1 VSASAT
7 NPTILSTSS
16 SVQPAVR
23 ATGKAIAAGGAIA
36 AAGNA
41 AALDVR
47 GVASFT
53 RSNIVTVAANAT
65 SVVVNVPGGLTAAS
79 HVLATLQTNL
89 GTIAV
94 RAAVPNPA
102 NGKVT
107 IYLTGAAPSGTKVA
121 WFVFG

>member
-1 VSASAT
+1 M
-7 NPTILSTSS
+7 
-16 SVQPAVR
+16 
-23 ATGKAIAAGGAIA
+23 A

-41 AALDVR
+41 AALDVH

-53 RSNIVTVAANAT
+53 RSNVVTVATNAT
-65 SVVVNVPGGLTAAS
+65 SVVVNVPGGLSATS
-79 HVLATLQTNL
+79 HVLATVQTNL
-89 GTIAV
+89 GTVGV

-107 IYLTGAAPSGTKVA
+107 IYLTGAAPAGTKVA